1 MPDESWKLTE
11 DDLGKI
17 QRWMNDHQMSC
28 PGCQSRELS
37 MADYLV
43 GIPPIVK
50 GELQTAGKNI
60 SVLPLIPLTCSRCGF
75 VVHLNARTVDILVAP
90 FPSSSSAG
98 DR

>member
-11 DDLGKI
+11 EDLEVIKK
-17 QRWMNDHQMSC
+17 WMNDRQMNC
-28 PGCQSRELS
+28 PGCRARELS

-50 GELQTAGKNI
+50 GELQTAGENI

-75 VVHLNARTVDILVAP
+75 VVHLNARTVGIL
-90 FPSSSSAG
+90 
-98 DR
+98 